1 MQPTSDAVGQA
12 LARAGRA
19 MVGLRDAAGRA
30 QALESLA
37 GALELARNDV
47 CALAAAETALTI
59 AELEP
64 EFGRAVGTLRMFA
77 GLVRAGLTLA
87 DIHSPPEAAP
97 IGPNHPLRRIL
108 VPIGPVA
115 VFGASNFPLAYGV
128 LGGDTASALAA
139 GCAVIVK
146 EHPAHPNLGRRLA
159 QIACEAC
166 AGVAEDAVQYLEAP
180 DVHDHTL
187 AASLVTHP
195 ALAGV
200 GFTGSVAGGIALAE
214 LARARPVPIP
224 VFAEQGSLNPVAVLP
239 GALGGQARE
248 MAQALAG
255 SILLRHG
262 QQCTKPGLIL
272 LAEGV
277 GADEF
282 TRALAESLRA
292 GPARRPLAPWIGSA
306 YLGRLRACE
315 ATARFIVGREQP
327 TDGTTRPA
335 LLEASN
341 PLAPELLEETF
352 GPSAVVVR
360 TDAARLP
367 EMLAALPGALTGT
380 VWASAEEQRGELFG
394 RVFGELVSRTGRVII
409 NGVPTGVRVA
419 PAMTHTGPW
428 PASNHPE
435 ASAVGPAA
443 VLRWLRPVT
452 VQGTIKGDRG

>member
-1 MQPTSDAVGQA
+1 
-12 LARAGRA
+12 
-19 MVGLRDAAGRA
+19 
-30 QALESLA
+30 LES
-37 GALELARNDV
+37 ARNDV
-47 CALAAAETALTI
+47 CALAAQETALTI

-77 GLVRAGLTLA
+77 GLVRAGSTLA

-139 GCAVIVK
+139 GCAAIVK
-146 EHPAHPNLGRRLA
+146 EHPAHPELGRRLA
-159 QIACEAC
+159 QIAREAC

-214 LARARPVPIP
+214 LARTRPVPIP

-239 GALGGQARE
+239 AALGGQARE
-248 MAQALAG
+248 IAHSLAG

-272 LAEGV
+272 LAEGQ
-277 GADEF
+277 GADEL
-282 TRALAESLRA
+282 TRALAEALRA

-335 LLEASN
+335 LLEASSASDLFLSGSESRGY
-341 PLAPELLEETF
+341 PTLLEETF
-352 GPSAVVVR
+352 GPAAVVVCV
-360 TDAARLP
+360 DATRLP

-394 RVFGELVSRTGRVII
+394 RVFGALVSRAGRVII
-409 NGVPTGVRVA
+409 NGVPTGVRVS

-452 VQGTIKGDRG
+452 VQGTINGDRG